1 MPQRSL
7 GNLGTMV
14 RTKRGEAKLRE
25 TAQQIGIGLATLLR
39 VESGRLPDIT
49 TFGKICQWL
58 RVDPGSFL
66 GFESSQARGTVKDY
80 HPLFVSA
87 HLKVDRTPNP
97 ATANALAKMIIL
109 AAQSQRATE
118 ELPENG
124 DA

>member
-58 RVDPGSFL
+58 GVNPGSFL
-66 GFESSQARGTVKDY
+66 GFASSQARGTVEDY

-97 ATANALAKMIIL
+97 ATANALAKMILL